1 MRSGVV
7 VIARECNRRG
17 SIGRGGGVS
26 PTVPAGLRKMPQC
39 SFQCSWD
46 QVGGVCSITGVSEL
60 PLGLQGVTGVAV
72 AMLPTSLAFLS
83 QEIRVMRGYDCT
95 VLS

>member
-1 MRSGVV
+1 
-7 VIARECNRRG
+7 
-17 SIGRGGGVS
+17 
-26 PTVPAGLRKMPQC
+26 
-39 SFQCSWD
+39 
-46 QVGGVCSITGVSEL
+46 VSEL

-95 VLS
+95 NHAKDVLSGVVIREYI